1 VSRSGQRGQS
11 ALELLAIVP
20 ALVALALVGW
30 QIVAAAHVWL
40 LADGAA
46 RAGARAA
53 AAGADP
59 AAAARASLPPGHAR
73 RARVEIER
81 RPGRPVRVRVL
92 LSAPTPAPWLPDLG
106 PIAADTV
113 AGR

>member
-1 VSRSGQRGQS
+1 VSRPGQRGQS
-11 ALELLAIVP
+11 AIELLAIVP
-20 ALVALALVGW
+20 ALAALALVGW

-46 RAGARAA
+46 RAGAQAA

-59 AAAARASLPPGHAR
+59 GAAARASLPPGHAR
-73 RARVEIER
+73 RARVEVER

-92 LSAPTPAPWLPDLG
+92 LDAPTPAPWLPDLG
-106 PIAADTV
+106 AVAAES
-113 AGR
+113 APQR